1 MNIIQSIILGIVQ
14 GLTEFLPISSSA
26 HLEVIP
32 WLFRWQYFG
41 KEFDVALHIGTFL
54 GILVYYGKDVT
65 AILRSFFQSFRD
77 IRRINTDP
85 EMRLPWLIIVSSI
98 PAIVVALALK
108 DAIEEISDPE
118 KTSFAILLT
127 AICLIV
133 FGIILAVAE
142 KTGSKEKGIE
152 AITFRDAVIIGL
164 FQALALIPGVSRSGI
179 TMTSGL
185 FLGQKRDSAAN
196 YSFLISLPVI
206 GGAAL
211 YQCVE
216 FFHDAGFQSQWALFL
231 AGITA
236 SAVSGYLVV
245 NFLLSYLKKGSF
257 AVFVVYRI
265 ILGLVLI
272 FSYFFMLPR

>member
-1 MNIIQSIILGIVQ
+1 MNIVQSIILGIVQ
-14 GLTEFLPISSSA
+14 GLTEFLPVSSSA

-32 WLFRWQYFG
+32 WLLKWKYFG

-54 GILVYYGKDVT
+54 GILFYYRKEVVD
-65 AILRSFFQSFRD
+65 ILGSFFQSFRD
-77 IRRINTDP
+77 MKRINTDP
-85 EMRLPWLIIVSSI
+85 KMRLPWLIIVSSL
-98 PAIVVALALK
+98 PAIVAALTLK
-108 DAIEEISDPE
+108 DAIEEISDPS
-118 KTSFAILLT
+118 KTSVAILLT

-133 FGIILAVAE
+133 FGIVLEIAE
-142 KTGSKEKGIE
+142 KTGTKQKDME
-152 AITFRDAVIIGL
+152 AITFKDAVITGL

-211 YQCVE
+211 YEGVK
-216 FFHDAGFQSQWALFL
+216 FFRDAGFQSQWVLFL
-231 AGITA
+231 VGIIA
-236 SAVSGYLVV
+236 SAVSGYLVI

-257 AVFVVYRI
+257 TVFVVYRI
-265 ILGLVLI
+265 ILGLALI
-272 FSYFFMLPR
+272 FSYFFMLPG